1 MPRRNRDRRRRR
13 GRLVVATGLLLVA
26 TGCTERIETDSSRFD
41 LDGIPP
47 QLPPLIAPEVL
58 DERAGRAGLVAEA
71 VPLGFANADGV
82 SPPVVAPNG
91 RFLAV
96 QRAPAPGWV
105 DLVGWR
111 AEMPSPAPAIAL
123 IPIEEE
129 TGLGPLT
136 VPREPLLLA
145 RGATDEGVLVESPR
159 PDGGR
164 RIGLAAWEDGEVEW
178 LVEDDGV
185 AAMATLGADGSLA
198 WCRSERV
205 GDPASLRLLD
215 RDGELRE
222 WLPPPESTWMLPSFS
237 GDGSRLFALL
247 LEDGRARLASF
258 DLRNPEAGIE
268 TWAFS
273 DRIDAP
279 AALRAVLATGP
290 DASPP
295 GEASWLLLHPEWNAL
310 ARWHPGE
317 GRIDRLPAGTFA
329 FTARLPSGRILA
341 DTDGIWHVRDGLDEA
356 APRLD
361 LLLEGPWIPR
371 VIRPDVGDDDAR
383 LLLLQP
389 DATGFR
395 VIELLVARRSSD
407 DRSGEGSTP
416 RIDAGR
422 AN

>member
-1 MPRRNRDRRRRR
+1 
-13 GRLVVATGLLLVA
+13 
-26 TGCTERIETDSSRFD
+26 
-41 LDGIPP
+41 
-47 QLPPLIAPEVL
+47 
-58 DERAGRAGLVAEA
+58 
-71 VPLGFANADGV
+71 
-82 SPPVVAPNG
+82 
-91 RFLAV
+91 
-96 QRAPAPGWV
+96 
-105 DLVGWR
+105 
-111 AEMPSPAPAIAL
+111 
-123 IPIEEE
+123 
-129 TGLGPLT
+129 
-136 VPREPLLLA
+136 
-145 RGATDEGVLVESPR
+145 
-159 PDGGR
+159 
-164 RIGLAAWEDGEVEW
+164 
-178 LVEDDGV
+178 
-185 AAMATLGADGSLA
+185 
-198 WCRSERV
+198 
-205 GDPASLRLLD
+205 
-215 RDGELRE
+215 
-222 WLPPPESTWMLPSFS
+222 MLPSFS

-371 VIRPDVGDDDAR
+371 VIRPDFGDEDAR

-407 DRSGEGSTP
+407 DRTGEDSTA